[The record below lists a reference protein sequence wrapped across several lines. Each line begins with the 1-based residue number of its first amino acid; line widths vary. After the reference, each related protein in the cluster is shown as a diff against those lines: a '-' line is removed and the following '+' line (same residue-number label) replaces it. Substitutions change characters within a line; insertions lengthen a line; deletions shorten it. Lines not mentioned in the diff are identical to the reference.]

1 MNKTIKL
8 SVPGTLAV
16 AALICAPV
24 CLSAQ
29 EVQFAVHADPVIS
42 WMSSN
47 ESYYRGE
54 GVKAGF
60 DIGLNVLHFFADNYA
75 ISSGLSFLSAG
86 GRQSTD
92 EEHTLVFTNFNE
104 QLDPGTEVRYNIH
117 YLNIP
122 AGIRLQPNQVGY
134 LTYFTDLGFDIRMR
148 IKSTIDVP
156 AIDIRHENAK
166 NEVYGINAGWHI
178 GIGIEYELAIDAS
191 IVAGLGYA
199 QDFFDIT
206 KDLEDANQPDDRS
219 GIRMVKIRLG
229 LKF

>member
-1 MNKTIKL
+1 MYKTNKL
-8 SVPGTLAV
+8 SVLRALAV
-16 AALICAPV
+16 AALVSAPV
-24 CLSAQ
+24 SLSAQ
-29 EVQFAVHADPVIS
+29 ELQFAVHADPVIS
-42 WMSSN
+42 WMGSN
-47 ESYYRGE
+47 ESCYRGE

-60 DIGLNVLHFFADNYA
+60 DIGLNVFHFFADNFA

-92 EEHTLVFTNFNE
+92 EEHTLVFTNFP
-104 QLDPGTEVRYNIH
+104 QPLDPGTEVRYNIH

-122 AGIRLQPNQVGY
+122 AGIRFQPDQVGY

-156 AIDIRHENAK
+156 AIDIRHENAR
-166 NEVYGINAGWHI
+166 NEVYGLNAGWHI